1 LALSCLLVGCD
12 KEVSKT
18 ESSST
23 GSDGTVKSKEK
34 TVTETKDGAVTK
46 TEESKSTV
54 STNKP

>member
-18 ESSST
+18 EST
-23 GSDGTVKSKEK
+23 NVGSDGTVKSKEK
-34 TVTETKDGAVTK
+34 TVTQTPDGAVTK